1 MKPVSMDDHQWNPR
15 APRDAPPDREGPS
28 YAEHRGLIVSSRL
41 TMGALFSALGL
52 CVAGTGA
59 WYSLSTAVALQG
71 QRLDTWVQS
80 LSTRQDRTADALAQ
94 HVALPGHPVSDERML
109 ELGRRIEH
117 LEAQVAELDRQRE
130 RLRKAALIERVQTLQ
145 RKLQAVQVEQRDQK
159 QAVEHVQEVAEH
171 PGVGTRLRLL
181 FGLI

>member
-1 MKPVSMDDHQWNPR
+1 MDDREWNPR
-15 APRDAPPDREGPS
+15 TARDAPP
-28 YAEHRGLIVSSRL
+28 AERRGGFMPTRMSS
-41 TMGALFSALGL
+41 GALVAAVALVLLGL
-52 CVAGTGA
+52 GA
-59 WYSLSTAVALQG
+59 WYDSRTQLALLS
-71 QRLDTWVQS
+71 QRLDTWVSS

-109 ELGRRIEH
+109 ELGRRVEH